1 MTLCNYHVVNG
12 RGEHIYQYLGSLS
25 AKWSWLKRFEEGEKL
40 SAGYV
45 CVAVRE
51 GLVHICIES

>member
-25 AKWSWLKRFEEGEKL
+25 AKWSWLKRSEEGEKL
-40 SAGYV
+40 SAG
-45 CVAVRE
+45 CMCGSE
-51 GLVHICIES
+51 GGIGAYLH